1 MTFLPPP
8 LVLPKPQ
15 DYAGGAPARN
25 HRTKSGTSCPCRA
38 LPDPAQPGPA
48 RPGPARPGSPRPCP
62 IRPGPSPPGPRKP
75 GPRCPCRLNRLSIKP
90 ANMEKRI
97 FCPGQGG
104 VRRGPENIPIP
115 MGVAQ
120 QPRPV
125 RNGAHCLLLAWR
137 CRKNCASQT
146 NLYSPHM
153 RRSLG
158 AGAAAQAGP
167 KNGFTA

>member
-1 MTFLPPP
+1 MLAAPPREITAQN
-8 LVLPKPQ
+8 L
-15 DYAGGAPARN
+15 APAAPA
-25 HRTKSGTSCPCRA
+25 GPCPT
-38 LPDPAQPGPA
+38 QPNPA

-115 MGVAQ
+115 MGVAR

-137 CRKNCASQT
+137 CGKNCASQT
-146 NLYSPHM
+146 NLCSPHM

-158 AGAAAQAGP
+158 AGAAVQAGP